1 MKKVSVHDIN
11 NSLQE
16 YVAKWS
22 NSSENT
28 ENYYVEKYYY
38 RNIKIIKIDPW
49 DLIYVYDD
57 IELLKRIDN
66 MKLSDVHKLLFYL
79 LFDSNICTEAELVKF
94 LNRYSISDIKNI
106 HRYNIFN
113 QMIIELLEWKTGKN
127 NFSIRSHTSSFYNT
141 VFEILS
147 CPKPKTET
155 LKSLYLTNIF
165 LTNANNE
172 ETFEEYYANNI
183 PETIIKNDGTMDL
196 SLFKNS
202 GYINKLLPIFLNGYA
217 GAMGETVNKGVTN
230 KLMTI
235 PKETYLKLL
244 ELPANKCKTIQALET
259 VNNEERVRNFNKNIN
274 ILLEI
279 IFEKIIEDTSSDIRS
294 MLAPIYSMFN
304 YSIYGKENVLLDKIT
319 TEITDLIVEN
329 KDELY
334 CSEVIAILLTFYD
347 RKFWVR
353 TGKELDTLSLLL
365 SLCKEDVK
373 GTVKLLQYLAFTN
386 ELEPPT
392 ITQWKS
398 VSGSDLF
405 EIQPSLAIIL
415 INNTEKT
422 RVNGNLS
429 PIRNAYKKG
438 WIK

>member
-1 MKKVSVHDIN
+1 MKKVFVHDIN
-11 NSLQE
+11 NSLRE
-16 YVAKWS
+16 YVDKWS

-28 ENYYVEKYYY
+28 YRYYTYEYY
-38 RNIKIIKIDPW
+38 
-49 DLIYVYDD
+49 YVYDD
-57 IELLKRIDN
+57 IRLLKRIDN
-66 MKLSDVHKLLFYL
+66 MKLSDVHKLVFYL

-94 LNRYSISDIKNI
+94 LNRYSISYIKNEI
-106 HRYNIFN
+106 NGYYMLK
-113 QMIIELLEWKTGKN
+113 QMIIKLLEWKTGNKD
-127 NFSIRSHTSSFYNT
+127 FSIGSYTSSFYNT
-141 VFEILS
+141 VFEMLS
-147 CPKPKTET
+147 RPNPKTET

-183 PETIIKNDGTMDL
+183 PETIVKNDGTMDL

-259 VNNEERVRNFNKNIN
+259 VLETVNNEERVRNFNKNIN

-294 MLAPIYSMFN
+294 MLAPIYSMFK
-304 YSIYGKENVLLDKIT
+304 YSIYAKENVLLDNIT

-334 CSEVIAILLTFYD
+334 CSEVIAILLAFYD

-405 EIQPSLAIIL
+405 EIQPSFAIIL

-422 RVNGNLS
+422 RVNENLF